1 MNRLGKEH
9 LAGVSEEG
17 DRVRARRERLG
28 MSKSDLAAEAKVNR
42 NTLAAIEAGES
53 FNRTTLAKI
62 ERALTVLEEEAG
74 IDSPEPRRA
83 PGGEDLIEFRLSGNF
98 GVDVV
103 VKGPIRD
110 RAELEAAVA
119 HLIREMRGGAPH

>member
-17 DRVRARRERLG
+17 NRVRERRERLG

-42 NTLAAIEAGES
+42 NTLAAIEAGDS

-62 ERALTVLEEEAG
+62 ERALDALEEEAG
-74 IDSPEPRRA
+74 IGSPEPRQV
-83 PGGEDLIEFRLSGNF
+83 GGEDLIEFRLSGNF

-103 VKGPIRD
+103 VKGPIKD
-110 RAELEAAVA
+110 RAELESAVA
-119 HLIREMRGGAPH
+119 HLIREMRGEPSP

>member
-62 ERALTVLEEEAG
+62 ERALTSSARCAEERPTRGRNPSVTPA
-74 IDSPEPRRA
+74 
-83 PGGEDLIEFRLSGNF
+83 LSTPIGNAT
-98 GVDVV
+98 
-103 VKGPIRD
+103 KGP
-110 RAELEAAVA
+110 
-119 HLIREMRGGAPH
+119 